1 MKQLLSGIISKELA
15 YHMREGK
22 GVDENIF
29 RPGSTKFFDLFREAR
44 DLYDMGL
51 YKLNENEEYYIAET
65 DIGEWGEYEGN
76 IVPLDFPLNEEDHD
90 ELMSGSVLDEAE
102 YKGRKVTL
110 NKPKRGGNKSKFYVY
125 VMNPK
130 TKKVKKVTF
139 GAKGMTTGLNNPKR
153 VKSFVA
159 RHRCKTHANDK
170 TKAAYW
176 SCRLPRYFGNSG
188 KKWW

>member
-1 MKQLLSGIISKELA
+1 MK
-15 YHMREGK
+15 EGK

-29 RPGSTKFFDLFREAR
+29 RPGSTKFFDLFREVR

-51 YKLNENEEYYIAET
+51 YSLNENEEYYICET
-65 DIGEWGEYEGN
+65 DIGEWGEYEGR
-76 IVPLDFPLNEEDHD
+76 IVPLDYPFGLNEEEVKEKHILSAEDD
-90 ELMSGSVLDEAE
+90 RKNEENEIDEAE
-102 YKGRKVTL
+102 YKGRKVQL

-159 RHRCKTHANDK
+159 RPRCKTHANDK
-170 TKAAYW
+170 TKAADW

>member
-1 MKQLLSGIISKELA
+1 MKQLLSGIISKELE

-29 RPGSTKFFDLFREAR
+29 RPGSTKFFDLFREVR

-51 YKLNENEEYYIAET
+51 YSLNENETYYITET
-65 DIGEWGEYEGN
+65 DIGEWGEYEGS
-76 IVPLDFPLNEEDHD
+76 IVPLDFPLNEIEHE
-90 ELMSGSVLDEAE
+90 ELMSGKVLDEAE
-102 YKGRKVTL
+102 YRGKKVQL
-110 NKPKRGGNKSKFYVY
+110 NKPKRGGNKKFYVY

-130 TKKVKKVTF
+130 TKKVKKVSF
-139 GAKGMTTGLNNPKR
+139 GAKGMTTGLNNPER